1 MVFILTFGYL
11 LLWLIAYYPGGFAPD
26 CINQYSQVVSGSY
39 NNWHPVLHT
48 WLFFWLPYQ
57 LFHCPAGIVLFQ
69 ILLFSLVVWYLYQ
82 VLCRR
87 NCPMW
92 FLIASWLFLIL
103 NPQTAKIMMFPWK
116 DSALSIVT
124 LLVFTYIVEIYE
136 TQGEWLEKWYHFLA
150 FTAVCFLTTVF
161 RHNAILLT
169 APIYVILL
177 VFQKRQRKVI
187 LLSCLLV
194 LFSVWFLNGPV
205 MSLAH
210 VAAPRNRQ
218 TETLGLPMTI
228 LSGVYM
234 NERESLSESAVRFLD
249 SIATQ
254 EEWNTYFR
262 LGNFNML
269 KFNVQK
275 SVAYSIESEGAK
287 NILGYT
293 IQAFRSCPF
302 WSLQAFASLTQIVWN
317 PVAYPGWQVAPPYCS
332 DNSIGLTMQPNTLLS
347 QALICFSD
355 STESLFLIYFTRLV
369 GMMILILMFAAV
381 TNVGRGRLGRAFMIF
396 PMLIYDFGTMLLL
409 TGPDFRFFHFNFVI
423 IIPLLYLILSDQA
436 PKKSS
441 LEVTNEKQV

>member
-1 MVFILTFGYL
+1 M
-11 LLWLIAYYPGGFAPD
+11 
-26 CINQYSQVVSGSY
+26 
-39 NNWHPVLHT
+39 H
-48 WLFFWLPYQ
+48 
-57 LFHCPAGIVLFQ
+57 
-69 ILLFSLVVWYLYQ
+69 
-82 VLCRR
+82 
-87 NCPMW
+87 
-92 FLIASWLFLIL
+92 
-103 NPQTAKIMMFPWK
+103 
-116 DSALSIVT
+116 
-124 LLVFTYIVEIYE
+124 
-136 TQGEWLEKWYHFLA
+136 
-150 FTAVCFLTTVF
+150 
-161 RHNAILLT
+161 
-169 APIYVILL
+169 
-177 VFQKRQRKVI
+177 
-187 LLSCLLV
+187 
-194 LFSVWFLNGPV
+194 
-205 MSLAH
+205 
-210 VAAPRNRQ
+210 
-218 TETLGLPMTI
+218 
-228 LSGVYM
+228 
-234 NERESLSESAVRFLD
+234 ERESLSESAVRFLD

-436 PKKSS
+436 PKS
-441 LEVTNEKQV
+441 LPWR